1 MKVIGGREMKSQFW
15 KCSVLEMYVRQAGG
29 DVNKIIKYK
38 NMKFMGKRVKIR
50 ESLEIDGI

>member
-15 KCSVLEMYVRQAGG
+15 KCSVLEMYIRQASG
-29 DVNKIIKYK
+29 DVNKLIKYK
-38 NMKFMGKRVKIR
+38 NMKFMGKRIEIC